1 MIRREKLH
9 ARSVITGVS
18 TPAPGLP
25 SPRGPAA
32 PLSGTF
38 LDVRIGVTVP
48 QFRSEPDSAVAVAR
62 RAEQAGLDGVF
73 VFDHLWPLG
82 QPHRPALHSFPL
94 LGALAAETERV
105 ALGPLVAR
113 VGVLPDPVLVHT
125 LVSLSRISGGR
136 LIAGLGTGDRANRA
150 ENQAYGLPYPP
161 AADRLAALVSCCGGL
176 RDEGVRTWV
185 GGRSPAARAAAA
197 SADGWNGW
205 GADPP
210 TFAAEAASVAA
221 GVERTWAG
229 QVLIGRT
236 RSEAEAKLAVHGGRP
251 GLVWGTVDDL
261 RAHVE
266 ALAAA
271 GATWAI
277 CAPLDVGTDPEAV
290 ELLAGAA

>member
-1 MIRREKLH
+1 M
-9 ARSVITGVS
+9 S
-18 TPAPGLP
+18 
-25 SPRGPAA
+25 
-32 PLSGTF
+32 
-38 LDVRIGVTVP
+38 
-48 QFRSEPDSAVAVAR
+48 VAR

-82 QPHRPALHSFPL
+82 QPQRPALYSFPL

-113 VGVLPDPVLVHT
+113 VGMLPDPVLVHT
-125 LVSLSRISGGR
+125 LISLSRISGGR

-150 ENQAYGLPYPP
+150 ENEAYGLPYAP
-161 AADRLAALVSCCGGL
+161 AADRLAALLSCCGGL
-176 RDEGVRTWV
+176 RSAGVPTWV
-185 GGRSPAARAAAA
+185 GGRSPEARAAAA
-197 SADGWNGW
+197 SADGWNAW
-205 GADPP
+205 GADVGA
-210 TFAAEAASVAA
+210 FAAEAATVAP

-236 RSEAEAKLAVHGGRP
+236 RAEAEAKLTAHGGRP

-261 RAHVE
+261 RAHAD

-277 CAPLDVGTDPEAV
+277 YAPLDVGTDPGAV
-290 ELLAGAA
+290 ELLAEAS